1 MFAVA
6 YLLTVVTAPVV
17 YHSSLCLY
25 DLSGQSVE
33 RILLTFTSLI
43 LGTTDVPL

>member
-17 YHSSLCLY
+17 LAYGVFMVSQAKVLK
-25 DLSGQSVE
+25 E
-33 RILLTFTSLI
+33 FF
-43 LGTTDVPL
+43 

>member
-17 YHSSLCLY
+17 LAY
-25 DLSGQSVE
+25 SVFMISQAKVLKE
-33 RILLTFTSLI
+33 FF
-43 LGTTDVPL
+43 

>member
-17 YHSSLCLY
+17 LAYGMFMISQAKVLK
-25 DLSGQSVE
+25 E
-33 RILLTFTSLI
+33 FF
-43 LGTTDVPL
+43 

>member
-17 YHSSLCLY
+17 LAYGVFMISQAKMLK
-25 DLSGQSVE
+25 E
-33 RILLTFTSLI
+33 FF
-43 LGTTDVPL
+43 

>member
-17 YHSSLCLY
+17 LAYGVFIISQAKVLKEFL
-25 DLSGQSVE
+25 
-33 RILLTFTSLI
+33 
-43 LGTTDVPL
+43 

>member
-17 YHSSLCLY
+17 LVYGVFMISQAKVLK
-25 DLSGQSVE
+25 E
-33 RILLTFTSLI
+33 FF
-43 LGTTDVPL
+43 

>member
-17 YHSSLCLY
+17 LAYGGFMISQAKVLKEFL
-25 DLSGQSVE
+25 
-33 RILLTFTSLI
+33 
-43 LGTTDVPL
+43 